1 MNVSL
6 WVFAIREGICMCGYP
21 KNQHKDEAI
30 KLNDYTGQQYDKHK
44 HIKEVP
50 TDAFGDISF
59 TGIGQKTSRVNGNWI
74 SL

>member
-1 MNVSL
+1 
-6 WVFAIREGICMCGYP
+6 MCGYP

-30 KLNDYTGQQYDKHK
+30 KLNDYTGQQYDKHR